1 MKMIRPIALLLI
13 PVLAAVFVIGM
24 SEFADAKR
32 LGGGRSFG
40 SKPAFSKSF
49 SKPVPKTPLNQNKS
63 AFNNTQQPRRGLFGG
78 MGGMFGGLLAGTL
91 LGSLLFGGGFG
102 GIGFMDILLLGL
114 AFFFIRK
121 MFRSRKM
128 ESQQSAY
135 QGSGAANYS
144 QQQSY
149 SPPQEDFSN
158 MQRQAQDAWA
168 NLRSTPAG
176 GSQAQDVQPDVT
188 IPEGFDSDEFL
199 KGAKIV
205 FNRLQ
210 QSWDSR
216 DLDDI
221 KQFTTLEVFEPIKQQ
236 AKEDPQPSHTEI
248 LMANARLLEVK
259 EDAEGVLATVY
270 FDVLMRED
278 KSAQHPEQVREVW
291 HFLKAHKDDSMWLL
305 DGIQQL
311 EN

>member
-1 MKMIRPIALLLI
+1 MKMIRLIALLLI
-13 PVLAAVFVIGM
+13 PVVAAVFIFGM
-24 SEFADAKR
+24 ADFAEAKR
-32 LGGGRSFG
+32 FGGGRSFG
-40 SKPAFSKSF
+40 SKPMFSKSF
-49 SKPVPKTPLNQNKS
+49 SKPVPKAPLNQNKS
-63 AFNNTQQPRRGLFGG
+63 ALSNTAQPRRGLFGG
-78 MGGMFGGLLAGTL
+78 MGGIFGGLLAGTL
-91 LGSLLFGGGFG
+91 LGSLLSGGGFG
-102 GIGFMDILLLGL
+102 GIGFLDIILFGL
-114 AFFFIRK
+114 AFLFLRK
-121 MFRSRKM
+121 MFRSRRM

-135 QGSGAANYS
+135 QGGGAANYN

-149 SPPQEDFSN
+149 APPEDNYSN
-158 MQRQAQDAWA
+158 MQRQAQDAWS

-176 GSQAQDVQPDVT
+176 GGHAQDVQPEVT
-188 IPEGFDSDEFL
+188 TPAGFDTDDFL
-199 KGAKIV
+199 KGAKVV

-221 KQFTTLEVFEPIKQQ
+221 KQFTTPEVYESIKQQ
-236 AKEDPQPSHTEI
+236 AKEDPVPSRTEV
-248 LMANARLLEVK
+248 LMSNARLLEVK
-259 EDAEGVLATVY
+259 EETDGLLATVY

-291 HFLKAHKDDSMWLL
+291 HFFKAHKDDSMWLL

>member
-1 MKMIRPIALLLI
+1 MPI
-13 PVLAAVFVIGM
+13 LAAVFVIGM

-32 LGGGRSFG
+32 FGGGRSFG
-40 SKPAFSKSF
+40 SKPMFSKSF
-49 SKPVPKTPLNQNKS
+49 SKPVPKAPLNQNKS
-63 AFNNTQQPRRGLFGG
+63 AFNNTKQPRRGLFGG
-78 MGGMFGGLLAGTL
+78 MGGMLGGLLAGSL

-102 GIGFMDILLLGL
+102 GIGFFDIILLVL
-114 AFFFIRK
+114 AFFFLRK
-121 MFRSRKM
+121 MFRSRRM

-135 QGSGAANYS
+135 QAGGQANYS

-149 SPPQEDFSN
+149 APQQDDFST
-158 MQRQAQDAWA
+158 MKRQAQDAWS

-176 GSQAQDVQPDVT
+176 GSHAQDVQPEVVT
-188 IPEGFDSDEFL
+188 PAGFDTEDFL
-199 KGAKIV
+199 EGAKVV

-221 KQFTTLEVFEPIKQQ
+221 KQFTTQEVFESIKQQ
-236 AKEDPQPSHTEI
+236 AKEDPTPSRTEI
-248 LMANARLLEVK
+248 LMSNARLLEVK
-259 EDAEGVLATVY
+259 EDAEGILATVY

-278 KSAQHPEQVREVW
+278 ASAQQPEQVREVW
-291 HFLKAHKDDSMWLL
+291 HFLKSNKDDSMWLL

>member
-1 MKMIRPIALLLI
+1 MKMTRPIALLLI
-13 PVLAAVFVIGM
+13 PVLAAVFIIGM
-24 SEFADAKR
+24 ADFADAR
-32 LGGGRSFG
+32 RFGGGRSFG
-40 SKPAFSKSF
+40 SKPMFSKSF
-49 SKPVPKTPLNQNKS
+49 SKPVPSTPFSQKKS
-63 AFNNTQQPRRGLFGG
+63 AMTNTAQPRRGLFGG
-78 MGGMFGGLLAGTL
+78 RGGMFGGLLAGTL

-102 GIGFMDILLLGL
+102 GIGFFDIILLVL
-114 AFFFIRK
+114 AFFFLRS
-121 MFRSRKM
+121 MFRSRRM
-128 ESQQSAY
+128 QSQQTAY
-135 QGSGAANYS
+135 QGEGHANYN
-144 QQQSY
+144 QQQAY
-149 SPPQEDFSN
+149 TSPQDDYSN
-158 MQRQAQDAWA
+158 MQRQAQDAWS

-176 GSQAQDVQPDVT
+176 GSHAQDVQPEVAT
-188 IPEGFDSDEFL
+188 PAGFDTDDFL

-221 KQFTTLEVFEPIKQQ
+221 KQFTTSEVFESIKQQ
-236 AKEDPQPSHTEI
+236 MKEDPEPSRTEI
-248 LMANARLLEVK
+248 LMSNARLLEVK
-259 EDAEGVLATVY
+259 EDTEGILATVY

-278 KSAQHPEQVREVW
+278 QSAQHPEQVREVW